1 LVSFFIGV
9 IVSEFGVKELVLDMF
24 SLSSTCGLTPVGTG
38 GGVSVVDGRLQR
50 ISLISFL
57 RDLIIS

>member
-1 LVSFFIGV
+1 MVSFFTGA
-9 IVSEFGVKELVLDMF
+9 IVGEFRVKELVLDTF
-24 SLSSTCGLTPVGTG
+24 PLSSTFRLILVGTVR
-38 GGVSVVDGRLQR
+38 GVGVVDGGLQR